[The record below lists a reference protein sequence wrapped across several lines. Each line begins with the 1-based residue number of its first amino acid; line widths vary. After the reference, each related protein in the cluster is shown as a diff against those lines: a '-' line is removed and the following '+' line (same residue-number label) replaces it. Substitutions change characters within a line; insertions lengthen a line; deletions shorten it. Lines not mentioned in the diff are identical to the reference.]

1 MNNQSNLAL
10 SSSMAWTYLKFGL
23 HEKRPLKDLTFPK
36 GVISGGDL
44 LSKDARMTY
53 DNLFRDFDFGPPIIP
68 TIHTVAGL
76 GDIQSHDT
84 QPVSVQTDQ
93 TQILEKDAVAPWSNL
108 QLAKQN
114 KVGWNPCFFWAY
126 IGHILINE
134 THHPLVSDK
143 GTLLQ
148 RYVLPPSKSW
158 VEDPVDFW
166 RMGLCHSE
174 GPKRPVIFFGPS
186 KFLDMQS
193 F

>member
-10 SSSMAWTYLKFGL
+10 SSSMAWTYLKCGL

-36 GVISGGDL
+36 GVISGGGL
-44 LSKDARMTY
+44 LSKDARMTN
-53 DNLFRDFDFGPPIIP
+53 DNLFRDFDFGPPIIH

-93 TQILEKDAVAPWSNL
+93 TQNLEKDAVAPWSNL

-114 KVGWNPCFFWAY
+114 KVGWNPCFFWAH

-134 THHPLVSDK
+134 THHPLVLIRALFFRDMSFLRPSLELK
-143 GTLLQ
+143 ILSIFGGWV
-148 RYVLPPSKSW
+148 YVTPRDQNVP
-158 VEDPVDFW
+158 
-166 RMGLCHSE
+166 
-174 GPKRPVIFFGPS
+174 
-186 KFLDMQS
+186 
-193 F
+193 